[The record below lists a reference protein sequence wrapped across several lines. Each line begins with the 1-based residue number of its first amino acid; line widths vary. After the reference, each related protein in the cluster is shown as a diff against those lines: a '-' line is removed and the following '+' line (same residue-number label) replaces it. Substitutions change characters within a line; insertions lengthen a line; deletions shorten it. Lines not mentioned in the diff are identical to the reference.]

1 MGTSLVICD
10 SKIFVMSKLML
21 QLFWVMNRCNTV
33 GKTDVSGY
41 AFDPILSRDNNLKMG
56 SKAYPGTSYVSY
68 NITPCHKPKELQHL
82 WVV

>member
-10 SKIFVMSKLML
+10 SKVFATSKLIL
-21 QLFWVMNRCNTV
+21 QLFWVMKRCNIV

-56 SKAYPGTSYVSY
+56 SKSYPETSYLFY
-68 NITPCHKPKELQHL
+68 ITPRHNPKELQHL